1 MGRVELT
8 EGKGPG
14 EPKEAKTTILIFTEG
29 TILGPKRWIEY
40 FFDTKYIPIKN
51 CVSKIRNWERQGA
64 DISYLTSRTK
74 KKDVDKI
81 RDILIVNNFPGK
93 YLYFRE
99 AAQRYR
105 DIVEEVLPMIL
116 IEDDCRSIGGKWQ
129 MTITYVRKEI
139 KEKMKSIIVKEFGGI
154 DHLPDNLDELR
165 DIGR

>member
-8 EGKGPG
+8 EGKGSS
-14 EPKEAKTTILIFTEG
+14 ESRESETTILIFTEG

-51 CVSKIRNWERQGA
+51 CVSKIRNWEKQGA

-74 KKDVDKI
+74 KKDVEKI
-81 RDILIVNNFPGK
+81 RGILIANNFPGK

-99 AAQRYR
+99 GKQRYC
-105 DIVEEVLPMIL
+105 DIAEEVLPMVL

-139 KEKMKSIIVKEFGGI
+139 REKIKSIVVKEFGGI
-154 DHLPDNLDELR
+154 DHLPDNLDGLKN
-165 DIGR
+165 IK